1 MERDVERVANFVKSH
16 PGFYVS
22 HNNRGVILQIECL
35 DVDTRERWV
44 EYQSVWSIR
53 GAREALGY

>member
-1 MERDVERVANFVKSH
+1 VVIAMERVANFVKSH

-22 HNNRGVILQIECL
+22 HNDRGVTLRIEAI
-35 DVDTRERWV
+35 DRNGERWF
-44 EYQSVWSIR
+44 EYQTVWSIR